1 MRKANKR
8 LAIAILAVLLVVC
21 FCTGALLVQRK
32 FADAAGVKEQEA
44 VFVEDQVLVTL
55 TKEETRKFLDY
66 SAEDF
71 QEIGA
76 KSVEDLTAATA
87 IVSFYFGGWEQMM
100 QAFAEYWQT
109 FMDGGVPATE

>member
-1 MRKANKR
+1 MV
-8 LAIAILAVLLVVC
+8 IC
-21 FCTGALLVQRK
+21 FCMGAFFVQK
-32 FADAAGVKEQEA
+32 EFAAAEEGAQNDTA
-44 VFVEDQVLVTL
+44 IVENQVLVTL

-66 SAEDF
+66 SAED
-71 QEIGA
+71 
-76 KSVEDLTAATA
+76 LTAAIA

>member
-1 MRKANKR
+1 MMRKANKR
-8 LAIAILAVLLVVC
+8 LAIAILAVSLLVW
-21 FCTGALLVQRK
+21 FGTGALLAQRK

-44 VFVEDQVLVTL
+44 AFVEDQVLVTL

-87 IVSFYFGGWEQMM
+87 DWVEKK
-100 QAFAEYWQT
+100 
-109 FMDGGVPATE
+109 V

>member
-8 LAIAILAVLLVVC
+8 LAIAILAVLLVMC
-21 FCTGALLVQRK
+21 FCTGTLLVQK
-32 FADAAGVKEQEA
+32 EFAAAEEGVQNDTA
-44 VFVEDQVLVTL
+44 IVENQVLVTL

-87 IVSFYFGGWEQMM
+87 DWVEKK
-100 QAFAEYWQT
+100 
-109 FMDGGVPATE
+109 V

>member
-1 MRKANKR
+1 MMRKTNKR
-8 LAIAILAVLLVVC
+8 LAIAILAVLLVMC
-21 FCTGALLVQRK
+21 FCTGTLLVQRK

-71 QEIGA
+71 REVGA
-76 KSVEDLTAATA
+76 KSVEDLTASTA
-87 IVSFYFGGWEQMM
+87 DWVEKK
-100 QAFAEYWQT
+100 
-109 FMDGGVPATE
+109 V

>member
-8 LAIAILAVLLVVC
+8 LAIAILAVLLLVC
-21 FCTGALLVQRK
+21 FCTGALLAQRK
-32 FADAAGVKEQEA
+32 FADAAGLKEQEA
-44 VFVEDQVLVTL
+44 AFVEDQVLVTL

-71 QEIGA
+71 REICA

-87 IVSFYFGGWEQMM
+87 DWVEKK
-100 QAFAEYWQT
+100 
-109 FMDGGVPATE
+109 V

>member
-1 MRKANKR
+1 MKKTIKQNT
-8 LAIAILAVLLVVC
+8 ILMLVVLMVIC
-21 FCTGALLVQRK
+21 FCMGAFFVQK
-32 FADAAGVKEQEA
+32 EFAAAEEGVQNDTA
-44 VFVEDQVLVTL
+44 IVENQVLVTL

-87 IVSFYFGGWEQMM
+87 DWVEKK
-100 QAFAEYWQT
+100 
-109 FMDGGVPATE
+109 V

>member
-1 MRKANKR
+1 MESIFLFGQTQKKLNFKKGENMMRKANKR
-8 LAIAILAVLLVVC
+8 LAIAILAVLLVMC
-21 FCTGALLVQRK
+21 FCTGTLLVQRK

-44 VFVEDQVLVTL
+44 AFVEDQVLVTL

-71 QEIGA
+71 REIGA

-87 IVSFYFGGWEQMM
+87 DWVEK
-100 QAFAEYWQT
+100 
-109 FMDGGVPATE
+109 